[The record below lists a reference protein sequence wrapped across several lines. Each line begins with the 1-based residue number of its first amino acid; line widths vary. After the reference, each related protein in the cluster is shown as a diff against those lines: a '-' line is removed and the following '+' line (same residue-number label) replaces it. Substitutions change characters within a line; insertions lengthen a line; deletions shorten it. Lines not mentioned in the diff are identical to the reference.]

1 VTGPEHYK
9 QAEKILGGLDA
20 VRDQLTA
27 GGQKASVA
35 DVSAGIAIINGLIA
49 AAQIHAT
56 LAVAA
61 ATAEAGNLVR
71 WDDKQGPTE
80 WQQVIYP

>member
-9 QAEKILGGLDA
+9 QAEKILGGLDT

-27 GGQKASVA
+27 GKPTTA
-35 DVSAGIAIINGLIA
+35 DVNAGIAIINGLIA
-49 AAQIHAT
+49 EAQIHAT

-61 ATAEAGNLVR
+61 ATAEAGDLVR
-71 WDDKQGPTE
+71 WDEKSGPTE